1 MQGSTRSAPL
11 ALQIVKAIFF
21 SFLGVRKRIDM
32 QGDLDR
38 LPLLP
43 VILAG
48 VLTATLFVGAV
59 LLVVRMVV
67 SA

>member
-1 MQGSTRSAPL
+1 MQTSTRATPL
-11 ALQIVKAIFF
+11 AVQIIKAIFF
-21 SFLGVRKRIDM
+21 SLLGVRKRIDM

-43 VILAG
+43 VIMAA
-48 VLTATLFVGAV
+48 VLTAALFVGAV
-59 LLVVRMVV
+59 VLVVRMVV